1 MDNNIGRALWIGVG
15 VLFFIAVVSIGLSML
30 DQGRSIA
37 QDQSEKLS
45 DIQKRLS
52 DAEFDIYD
60 NQTVTGSQVV
70 AAIKSFRAYKE
81 AFSIRV
87 TTNKGTVTYLNGAS
101 FSGSDVTIGSQ
112 HDDATIENA
121 IKDARNEANAAFIN
135 PVASFDAQVRK
146 DANDVIS
153 AIEFV
158 QE

>member
-15 VLFFIAVVSIGLSML
+15 ILFFIAVVSLGLSML

-52 DAEFDIYD
+52 DAQFDIYD
-60 NQTVTGSQVV
+60 NQSVTGSQVV
-70 AAIKSFRAYKE
+70 AAIKNFRSYKDV
-81 AFSIRV
+81 FSIRV
-87 TTNKGTVTYLNGAS
+87 TTNKGTVTYLNGAT
-101 FSGSDVTIGSQ
+101 FSGSGVSLGSG
-112 HDDATIENA
+112 HDDTTIENA
-121 IKDARNEANAAFIN
+121 IKDARDEANNAFIN
-135 PVASFDAQVRK
+135 PVAGFDAQLRK
-146 DANDVIS
+146 DANGVIS